1 MRPSKSKLS
10 LERQC
15 WKNEQYTPRECIEV
29 VGIPD
34 TTNETKV
41 CDLIEVATSI
51 SITPDSLEAN
61 DKLIIKFSRRK
72 DAEMV
77 LSKKN
82 KAKGFN
88 PCSIG
93 IESGKVFI
101 NESLCRYYTFLWS
114 KCKTLWS
121 EERIEA
127 FWASNDQIKIIIEPK
142 GAVSQITHITDL
154 QKLFPS
160 YDFQSK

>member
-77 LSKKN
+77 LSKKQTKKQKN
-82 KAKGFN
+82 KSKGFN
-88 PCSIG
+88 HCSVG
-93 IESGKVFI
+93 IAATISSYGVNAK
-101 NESLCRYYTFLWS
+101 LY
-114 KCKTLWS
+114 
-121 EERIEA
+121 
-127 FWASNDQIKIIIEPK
+127 DQRN
-142 GAVSQITHITDL
+142 
-154 QKLFPS
+154 
-160 YDFQSK
+160 

>member
-1 MRPSKSKLS
+1 MSYNKS
-10 LERQC
+10 
-15 WKNEQYTPRECIEV
+15 
-29 VGIPD
+29 
-34 TTNETKV
+34 
-41 CDLIEVATSI
+41 LISEEKM
-51 SITPDSLEAN
+51 L
-61 DKLIIKFSRRK
+61 KWFCQ
-72 DAEMV
+72 
-77 LSKKN
+77 KKN

-121 EERIEA
+121 DERIEA
-127 FWASNDQIKIIIEPK
+127 FWASNGQIKIIIEPN

>member
-1 MRPSKSKLS
+1 MRPFKSKLS

-15 WKNEQYTPRECIEV
+15 WKNEQYTRRECIEV

-41 CDLIEVATSI
+41 CDLTEMATSI

-77 LSKKN
+77 LSKK
-82 KAKGFN
+82 K
-88 PCSIG
+88 
-93 IESGKVFI
+93 
-101 NESLCRYYTFLWS
+101 
-114 KCKTLWS
+114 
-121 EERIEA
+121 
-127 FWASNDQIKIIIEPK
+127 
-142 GAVSQITHITDL
+142 
-154 QKLFPS
+154 
-160 YDFQSK
+160 QS